1 LDSKK
6 KHIKTDQ
13 HIVTI
18 IQTRTGSTRLPA
30 KALLPLG
37 GKPLFVRLVERVKQA
52 SLSGDVVVAT
62 TYDEED
68 SGIER
73 ICLEE
78 SIPCFRGHPHDLLDR
93 HYQAAAG
100 YGADV
105 VVKIPSDCPLI
116 DVGII
121 DRVLGFFVEHPG
133 QFDYVSNLHPATYPD
148 GNDVEVFTVK
158 ALTTA
163 WENAGKDFERE
174 HTTPYFWEN
183 PEHFRIGN
191 VSWETGLD
199 YSMSHRWVL
208 DYEEDYTVIQ
218 ILYNALSG
226 NNPFFGLE
234 AILSFLEKNPLTGK
248 LNEKYAG
255 VNWYRSHIEE
265 LRTIT
270 PEQTKVMSIISLKK
284 NKK

>member
-1 LDSKK
+1 MVNCFICVKK
-6 KHIKTDQ
+6 RHMETDQ

-37 GKPLFVRLVERVKQA
+37 GKPLFVRLVERVRQA

-62 TYDEED
+62 TSDEED
-68 SGIER
+68 NIIEQL
-73 ICLEE
+73 CLKE
-78 SIPCFRGHPHDLLDR
+78 SIPCFRGHPLDLLDR
-93 HYQAAAG
+93 HYQAAARF
-100 YGADV
+100 GAEV
-105 VVKIPSDCPLI
+105 VVKIPSDCPII
-116 DVGII
+116 DVGTI
-121 DRVLGFFVEHPG
+121 DRVLGFFLEHTG

-148 GNDVEVFTVK
+148 GNDVEVFTME

-163 WENAGKDFERE
+163 WKNSGKDFERE

-183 PEHFRIGN
+183 PGHFRTGN

-208 DYEEDYTVIQ
+208 DYEEDYKVIQ
-218 ILYNALSG
+218 ALYEALSG
-226 NNPFFGLE
+226 NDPYFGLG
-234 AILSFLEKNPLTGK
+234 AILSFLDKNPLICK
-248 LNEKYAG
+248 LNGRYAG
-255 VNWYRSHIEE
+255 VNWYRHHLEE

-270 PEQTKVMSIISLKK
+270 PAQTKAMSIIS
-284 NKK
+284 

>member
-1 LDSKK
+1 MVNCFIWVKEA
-6 KHIKTDQ
+6 HINTGH

-37 GKPLFVRLVERVKQA
+37 GKPLFIRMVERIKQA
-52 SLSGDVVVAT
+52 SLSGDIVVAT
-62 TYDEED
+62 TFDEED
-68 SGIER
+68 NIIEQL
-73 ICLEE
+73 CLEE

-93 HYQAAAG
+93 HYHAAAK

-116 DVGII
+116 DVSII
-121 DRVLGFFVEHPG
+121 DRVLGFFMEHNG

-148 GNDVEVFTVK
+148 GNDVEVFTME
-158 ALTTA
+158 ALITA
-163 WENAGKDFERE
+163 WKSSVKDFERE

-183 PEHFRIGN
+183 PERFSIGN

-208 DYEEDYTVIQ
+208 DYEEDYKVIQ
-218 ILYNALSG
+218 TLYDALSG
-226 NNPFFGLE
+226 GDPCFGIG
-234 AILSFLEKNPLTGK
+234 AILNFLDKNPLVCK
-248 LNEKYAG
+248 LNRKYAG
-255 VNWYRSHIEE
+255 VNWYRHHIEE
-265 LRTIT
+265 LRTIKPAET
-270 PEQTKVMSIISLKK
+270 NLLGAA
-284 NKK
+284 